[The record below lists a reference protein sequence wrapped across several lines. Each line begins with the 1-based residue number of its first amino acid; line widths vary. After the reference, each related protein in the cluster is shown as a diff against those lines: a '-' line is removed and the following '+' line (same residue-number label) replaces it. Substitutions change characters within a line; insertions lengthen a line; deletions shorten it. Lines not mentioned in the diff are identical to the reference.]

1 MKRFSKG
8 GQIWV
13 ETVIYTLIGL
23 TIIGIILAA
32 AKPKIEAK
40 KDDILIEQAIESLEN
55 INEKIY
61 DVIEGGAGNKRSVDL
76 KIGKGKLIINMAED
90 TISWLLESSFEYSEV
105 GSTIPSGSINI
116 TTKDSSPFDVELK
129 MGY

>member
-1 MKRFSKG
+1 
-8 GQIWV
+8 
-13 ETVIYTLIGL
+13 
-23 TIIGIILAA
+23 
-32 AKPKIEAK
+32 
-40 KDDILIEQAIESLEN
+40 
-55 INEKIY
+55 
-61 DVIEGGAGNKRSVDL
+61 VDL

-129 MGY
+129 MGYSFDIKYSDQNFGTKELNAASLPYKLFIENKGSDLTGNIVISITEA